1 MSERFA
7 RRVRLGVIAGLGAAF
22 AVAAFGPVAG
32 AVSPAG
38 EAAAAKQ
45 YADKVTICHRTGSK
59 KNPFRTITVSRNAL
73 KAHLKHGDSIGAC
86 GPNSVFTMC
95 AKAKG
100 AKKTMKVKGVKKATR
115 ALKKGAKLGKCKAK
129 AKPNKGK
136 SGEKGKG
143 KDKPEKGK
151 GKGQDKPKKGK

>member
-32 AVSPAG
+32 AVSPTG
-38 EAAAAKQ
+38 DAAAAKQ
-45 YADKVTICHRTGSK
+45 YQDKVTICHRTGSK
-59 KNPFRTITVSRNAL
+59 KKPFVTITVSRNAL
-73 KAHLKHGDSIGAC
+73 KAHLKHGDTVGPC

-95 AKAKG
+95 AKAKNG

-129 AKPNKGK
+129 AKPNKDKGK
-136 SGEKGKG
+136 SGEKGKS
-143 KDKPEKGK
+143 KGK
-151 GKGQDKPKKGK
+151 GKPKKGK

>member
-32 AVSPAG
+32 AVSPTG
-38 EAAAAKQ
+38 DAASAKQ

-59 KNPFRTITVSRNAL
+59 KKPFHTIRVSRNAL
-73 KAHLKHGDSIGAC
+73 KAHLKHGDTVGAC

-95 AKAKG
+95 VKTKG

-115 ALKKGAKLGKCKAK
+115 ALKKGAKLGKCTAK
-129 AKPNKGK
+129 N
-136 SGEKGKG
+136 
-143 KDKPEKGK
+143 KPEKTKQKGK
-151 GKGQDKPKKGK
+151 GKGKGKKKG

>member
-32 AVSPAG
+32 AVSPTG
-38 EAAAAKQ
+38 DAASAKQ

-59 KNPFRTITVSRNAL
+59 KKPFHTIRVSRNAL
-73 KAHLKHGDSIGAC
+73 KAHLKHGDSMGPC

-95 AKAKG
+95 AKKNG

-129 AKPNKGK
+129 AKPNKSKGK
-136 SGEKGKG
+136 SGEKGKS
-143 KDKPEKGK
+143 KDKPNEKPK
-151 GKGQDKPKKGK
+151 EKPKKGK

>member
-38 EAAAAKQ
+38 DAASAKQ
-45 YADKVTICHRTGSK
+45 YEDKVTICHRTGSK

-73 KAHLKHGDSIGAC
+73 KAHLKHGDSVGRC

-95 AKAKG
+95 ATTKKG
-100 AKKTMKVKGVKKATR
+100 KKHTLKVKGVKKATL
-115 ALKKGAKLGKCKAK
+115 ALKKGSKLGKCKSSGK
-129 AKPNKGK
+129 KDKPQKGK
-136 SGEKGKG
+136 QKGKEKEKDKGKG
-143 KDKPEKGK
+143 PK
-151 GKGQDKPKKGK
+151 KPK